1 MSAWNAS
8 FARPVQLKLAR
19 FFFLLFAVEH
29 QNSFSKPWNCYDSLR
44 LCKDTQGQWSPVKM
58 SDWMLHLIP
67 RGKGSMRV
75 QQETAFF
82 TDTRLRRN
90 WVSLW
95 AVFDSWAVGT
105 AHTGFVGTLWR
116 IGEAEPKINS
126 LVLDCDLLTSKW
138 SHKIAHR
145 HCTLPGLFKT
155 VGSTKGTP
163 SHSCL
168 HALAGGT
175 MRCCIAIVA
184 EGRDQGRNGLELQS
198 RSK

>member
-1 MSAWNAS
+1 M
-8 FARPVQLKLAR
+8 
-19 FFFLLFAVEH
+19 EH
-29 QNSFSKPWNCYDSLR
+29 QNEFSKPWNCYDSLR

-145 HCTLPGLFKT
+145 HCTLPGLFKNCWVHKGNAIT
-155 VGSTKGTP
+155 FLFARIGRRNHEVLHSYCDWRKGRRKKWPWTKKAALNK
-163 SHSCL
+163 HFSCWVMADSIL
-168 HALAGGT
+168 SLCPYH
-175 MRCCIAIVA
+175 
-184 EGRDQGRNGLELQS
+184 
-198 RSK
+198 